1 MAKKGKPV
9 SFLGS
14 LAFLFGAAIAVVIG
28 VINPEGASTVL
39 SSLLILLGLVVG
51 FLNITTKER
60 NSFLFATVSLVIVS
74 FFGGAVLGEVAVIGS
89 YLEAVLRAILTF
101 VIPATLVVAIK
112 AVYSLEETR

>member
-1 MAKKGKPV
+1 MAKKGKSV
-9 SFLGS
+9 TLLGGF
-14 LAFLFGAAIAVVIG
+14 AFLSGAAIAVVIG
-28 VINPEGASTVL
+28 VINPEHASTLL

-60 NSFLFATVSLVIVS
+60 QAFLFATVSLVVVS
-74 FFGGAVLGEVAVIGS
+74 FFGGAVLGDVAVIGS
-89 YLEAVLRAILTF
+89 YLEAILRAILTF